1 MITNEDQDG
10 LKVWAEIESDLHFAE
25 LILSLKT
32 ETRSDVQRAVKLKGG
47 TLLGGGLEGLAR
59 ARLRTRRVRGRAA
72 HRPPR
77 RRPAG

>member
-32 ETRSDVQRAVKLKGG
+32 ETRSDVQRAVKLKGAKVDD
-47 TLLGGGLEGLAR
+47 EPEKKF
-59 ARLRTRRVRGRAA
+59 RLRGDQNSRALLD
-72 HRPPR
+72 
-77 RRPAG
+77 